1 MDWFYSNRTWMY
13 DRCYTGRGGLKES
26 FVNGVE
32 EFSIKACQQQT
43 YLNENKLRCPCNKC
57 HCTKIFPI
65 EMVKVH
71 LFKNG
76 FMPNYYVWIHH
87 GEQMP
92 HGNDNHVG
100 VSSSGVHVDESE
112 QFMAMQDMVYD
123 ALGQHETF
131 EPSNFNNTEEPPN
144 EEAQSF
150 YDLLLEANKPLFEGA
165 IDSKLS
171 ICVKLLACKSNW
183 NVPDQCLDFITKM
196 LLDVTPIKEGLPKSY
211 YDAKR
216 LVSMLGLKATR
227 IDCCIKGCMLFYDNE
242 YEKNNG
248 HLLQCKFC
256 HKARYHDP
264 KVGTSKRKPIPMKT
278 MFYLSIIPRLQR
290 LFTSMQTAGQMTWHY
305 DNRRPS
311 GVLRHPSDGQ
321 A

>member
-13 DRCYTGRGGLKES
+13 DRCYTSRGGLKES
-26 FVNGVE
+26 FINGVE
-32 EFSIKACQQQT
+32 EFAIKACQQQN
-43 YLNENKLRCPCNKC
+43 YLNESKLRCPCNKC

-65 EMVKVH
+65 KMVKVH

-92 HGNDNHVG
+92 HVNDNHVS
-100 VSSSGVHVDESE
+100 VPSSGVHVDESE
-112 QFMAMQDMVYD
+112 KFIAMQDMVYD
-123 ALGQHETF
+123 ALVQHETF
-131 EPSNFNNTEEPPN
+131 EPSNVNNQEEPPN
-144 EEAQSF
+144 EEAQRF
-150 YDLLLEANKPLFEGA
+150 CDLLLEANKPLFERA

-196 LLDVTPIKEGLPKSY
+196 LLDVTPIKEDLPKSY

-227 IDCCIKGCMLFYDNE
+227 IDCCIKGCIFFYDNE
-242 YEKNNG
+242 YWKNDG

-256 HKARYHDP
+256 HK
-264 KVGTSKRKPIPMKT
+264 T
-278 MFYLSIIPRLQR
+278 
-290 LFTSMQTAGQMTWHY
+290 
-305 DNRRPS
+305 
-311 GVLRHPSDGQ
+311 
-321 A
+321 